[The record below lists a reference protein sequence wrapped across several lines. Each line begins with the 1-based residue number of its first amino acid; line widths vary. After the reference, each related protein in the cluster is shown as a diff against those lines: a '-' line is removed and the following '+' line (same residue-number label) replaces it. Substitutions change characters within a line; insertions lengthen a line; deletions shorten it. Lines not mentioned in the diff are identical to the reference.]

1 MTHNPYCS
9 CRTCLAKQANNTVYP
24 VSTLNAGLFAVRPAT
39 VKLADLTNGSG
50 VKLADCVPKSA
61 LTVSIRNVS
70 IDDLCIDRHDGK
82 SLAFMAQETVELPVG
97 DLDKFTTSYEGAE
110 GCSVAVSY
118 TVLMGKAG

>member
-1 MTHNPYCS
+1 MAHNPYCS

-24 VSTLNAGLFAVRPAT
+24 VSTLNVGLFAIGTAT

-61 LTVSIRNVS
+61 LTASLRNVS
-70 IDDLCIDRHDGK
+70 IDDLIIEGQAR
-82 SLAFMAQETVELPVG
+82 SRVVAAQETVELPVA

-118 TVLMGKAG
+118 TRLMGDKE